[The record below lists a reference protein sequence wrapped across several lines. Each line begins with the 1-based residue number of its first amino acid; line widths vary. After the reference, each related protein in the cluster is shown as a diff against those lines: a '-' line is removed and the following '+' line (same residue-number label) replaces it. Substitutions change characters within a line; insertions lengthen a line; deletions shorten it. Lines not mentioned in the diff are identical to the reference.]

1 MGETLREGT
10 HLDIESE
17 LNLIKETR
25 RELKAKCSSEKAER
39 RTMKELGLKRSDTN
53 NLFYQ
58 KRRRQNLVANT
69 SYYLT
74 CVLSYARMNEG
85 LGSLGGQTPM
95 SSPRQWERCCW
106 GTFEVTFRWSFSGR
120 AS

>member
-25 RELKAKCSSEKAER
+25 RELKDNCSSEKAVR

-53 NLFYQ
+53 NFVLRMGKNMHVYCFVSLVNNTANLLF
-58 KRRRQNLVANT
+58 LCT
-69 SYYLT
+69 
-74 CVLSYARMNEG
+74 NE
-85 LGSLGGQTPM
+85 
-95 SSPRQWERCCW
+95 
-106 GTFEVTFRWSFSGR
+106 
-120 AS
+120 